1 MGIEV
6 LQVSMPLNLSM
17 WFDLFSCCKDGGFL
31 RGAQSLQIGIFIPR
45 VWYFVDLEG
54 KIICVEM
61 EAWGEVGV
69 RQRRTRIN
77 QQGNPGNA
85 EIPSI

>member
-17 WFDLFSCCKDGGFL
+17 WFDLFSFCKDGGFL

-45 VWYFVDLEG
+45 VWYFVDL
-54 KIICVEM
+54 
-61 EAWGEVGV
+61 
-69 RQRRTRIN
+69 
-77 QQGNPGNA
+77 
-85 EIPSI
+85 